1 MGRSLMLPV
10 ACLPAAALF
19 VGIGNWIASFT
30 GGDVVSTFLTTAG
43 GTVLN
48 NLGILFAIGLAFG
61 MAKDQHGAAALA
73 GLVGF
78 LTPMTLLTTD
88 SAAKFLGY
96 ADATALQ
103 EGAANTF
110 NAFSKMN
117 NGNVL
122 AFLPA

>member
-1 MGRSLMLPV
+1 MKECIYKYIQRMGRSLMLPV

-61 MAKDQHGAAALA
+61 MAEDQHGAAALA

-88 SAAKFLGY
+88 SAA
-96 ADATALQ
+96 
-103 EGAANTF
+103 
-110 NAFSKMN
+110 
-117 NGNVL
+117 
-122 AFLPA
+122 